1 MTTAFDTD
9 TTTDISGFATSHV
22 PAVFHR
28 LRMSRHLA
36 WFGWPIAYAVGTLLL
51 TVLGSGTTLMAA
63 RLLDPVQFG
72 TFALLTSLFTYASR
86 ADLGMSQLAD
96 KRIPGKSNTI
106 AAQAGLEIL
115 VTLWLVG
122 GIALVASISMV
133 LLVDRLGADLPIVG
147 ATFAIVGGIMGMIAN
162 GPATL
167 FRAASRV
174 WEFTV
179 LALILQIAMTVPRL
193 AGLLLGGVD
202 GSFVAVAIYYT
213 LCAVLLARP
222 LPHLKKRPPLASMV
236 QAALPL
242 FAFNASWIFYLSA
255 NRWISS
261 VLSSPHDLG
270 LLSFGASLAM
280 IGLGVMAAI
289 AQVRYPKMLARM
301 SGQSLQKDSA
311 VVEREVFVVTL
322 ALGLVALCAVFA
334 SERVIATIF
343 PAYTE
348 AVPATIALAVSCVS
362 LGAMVWIVPMIIVRS
377 RSPGLDSL
385 KLFAVGFGTLLVAM
399 TIGNSLAGIAGQAWG
414 NVAAGLLMLAA
425 MVTLM
430 CRLGMLTVIASR
442 RIVGLQGIV
451 ATILAFLA
459 FFGSGHAAAVKPEP
473 VQTSVAGWKAIFKD
487 DFLTLDLQ
495 AGGKGTWKPFYP
507 WGARNNASNR
517 EMEYYVDP
525 RPGGDN
531 AALQA
536 LTPFAIDNGIL
547 AIRAS
552 KIPENLRAHA
562 GGFAYASG
570 MLTTAG
576 RFSFTYGRV
585 EIRAR
590 MPSGKGLWPAFW
602 LLPADRTWPPEIDVF
617 EVLGHDTR
625 TLHVTAHSSLDI
637 PAGARSAQ
645 KGTEL
650 VTADLSDDFHVYG
663 VTWTEDNL
671 VWSLDDQIVFSTPTP
686 PDMHKPMYLLV
697 NLAVGGSWPGS
708 PDASTRLPANLLVDW
723 IQVKQPE
730 VRNAVQEKG
739 TTQ

>member
-9 TTTDISGFATSHV
+9 TTPDISGFATSHV

-28 LRMSRHLA
+28 LRMSPHLA
-36 WFGWPIAYAVGTLLL
+36 WFGWPITYAVGTLLL
-51 TVLGSGTTLMAA
+51 TMLGSGTTLMAA

-96 KRIPGKSNTI
+96 KRIPGKSNAI
-106 AAQAGLEIL
+106 AEHAGLEIL
-115 VTLWLVG
+115 VTLWIVG
-122 GIALVASISMV
+122 AIALAASISVV
-133 LLVDRLGADLPIVG
+133 LLVDGFGVDLPILG
-147 ATFAIVGGIMGMIAN
+147 ATFAITGGIMGMIAN

-167 FRAASRV
+167 FRAASKV

-193 AGLLLGGVD
+193 AGLVLGGVD
-202 GSFVAVAIYYT
+202 GSFAAVAIYYT

-222 LPHLKKRPPLASMV
+222 LPRLKKRPPLASMA

-242 FAFNASWIFYLSA
+242 FAFNASWTFYLSA

-280 IGLGVMAAI
+280 IGLGIMAAI

-322 ALGLVALCAVFA
+322 ALSLVALCAVFV
-334 SERVIATIF
+334 SDRVIAAIF

-377 RSPGLDSL
+377 QSPGLDSM
-385 KLFAVGFGTLLVAM
+385 KLFAVGFGTLLVTM
-399 TIGNSLAGIAGQAWG
+399 TIGNSLAGIDGQAWG
-414 NVAAGLLMLAA
+414 NVAASLLMLAA
-425 MVTLM
+425 MVALM
-430 CRLGMLTVIASR
+430 CRLGMLTVTASW
-442 RIVGLQGIV
+442 RIVSLQGIAA
-451 ATILAFLA
+451 ATLAFLA
-459 FFGSGHAAAVKPEP
+459 FLGSAQAAAVKQEP
-473 VQTSVAGWKAIFKD
+473 AQASVAGWKTIFKD
-487 DFLTLDLQ
+487 DFSTLDFR
-495 AGGKGTWKPFYP
+495 AGGKGTWKPLYP

-517 EMEYYVDP
+517 EMQYYVDP
-525 RPGGDN
+525 RPSGDN
-531 AALQA
+531 AAVQA
-536 LTPFAIDNGIL
+536 LAPFTIDNGIL

-552 KIPENLRAHA
+552 KIPESLRIHTA
-562 GGFAYASG
+562 GFEYASG

-602 LLPADRTWPPEIDVF
+602 LLPADKTWPPEIDVF
-617 EVLGHDTR
+617 EVLGQDTR
-625 TLHVTAHSSLDI
+625 RLHVTAHSSLHI

-650 VTADLSDDFHVYG
+650 VTADLSDNFHVYG
-663 VTWTEDNL
+663 VTWTKDSL
-671 VWSLDDQIVFSTPTP
+671 VWSLDDQIIFSTPTP

-708 PDASTRLPANLLVDW
+708 PDASTHLPANLLVDW

-730 VRNAVQEKG
+730 VDNAVQEKG
-739 TTQ
+739 ITQ